1 MDFLKALHL
10 DAFWGSK
17 RFLFIDWFG
26 DSNNSKKTFQVK
38 FLLIDLMTFFC
49 LKSNLFCQFQNT
61 SKEMRFYTQTTQ
73 LKWISISIKKQEKIE
88 VNLKCEREMRAREEW
103 ERKKDTWS
111 EINKKLCEITKKK
124 WKKYKKLQRRAWNVE
139 IVKSKK
145 Y

>member
-38 FLLIDLMTFFC
+38 FLLIDLMTFFAW
-49 LKSNLFCQFQNT
+49 KVNFFCQFQNT

-73 LKWISISIKKQEKIE
+73 LKWISISIKKQEKNRSE
-88 VNLKCEREMRAREEW
+88 FKMW
-103 ERKKDTWS
+103 ERDASKGRVREKERHMKW
-111 EINKKLCEITKKK
+111 NK
-124 WKKYKKLQRRAWNVE
+124 
-139 IVKSKK
+139 
-145 Y
+145 